1 MMRPY
6 TRRARRLGFSMLE
19 LVMALAMLAVMVGYG
34 MPAYVAYAA
43 RGHRIE
49 AVVALHRAAQYVAVR
64 MADGDIDSEPS
75 LPAGLDRAPEQGRI
89 VYRIEWVPGAD
100 GHAGYEIWAIPV
112 DGGPMH
118 GDACGTFVL
127 DRFGARA
134 NRDARG
140 AGVDAQACWA
150 GREA

>member
-6 TRRARRLGFSMLE
+6 TRRARRFGFSMLE
-19 LVMALAMLAVMVGYG
+19 LVVALAMLAVMVGYG
-34 MPAYVAYAA
+34 LPAYVAHAA

-64 MADGDIDSEPS
+64 MTEVDIDSQPA
-75 LPAGLDRAPEQGRI
+75 LPAGLDRVPEHGRI
-89 VYRIEWVPGAD
+89 AYRIEWVPAAD
-100 GHAGYEIWAIPV
+100 GRAGYEIWAIPV
-112 DGGPMH
+112 EGGPMH

-127 DRFGARA
+127 DRLGMRS

-140 AGVDAQACWA
+140 GGVDAQACWA
-150 GREA
+150 GRAA

>member
-6 TRRARRLGFSMLE
+6 ARRARRLGFSMLE
-19 LVMALAMLAVMVGYG
+19 LVIALAMLAVMVGYG

-43 RGHRIE
+43 RGHRLE
-49 AVVALHRAAQYVAVR
+49 AVVALHRAAQYIVVR
-64 MADGDIDSEPS
+64 MADRDIDSEPS
-75 LPAGLDRAPEQGRI
+75 LPAGLDRAPEHGRI
-89 VYRIEWVPGAD
+89 VYRIEWVQGAD
-100 GHAGYEIWAIPV
+100 SRTGYEIWAKPV

-127 DRFGARA
+127 DGFGMRS

-140 AGVDAQACWA
+140 VGLDAQACWA
-150 GREA
+150 GRGA